1 MVINTKTD
9 KTICQGYQKN
19 QSYFLLLLA
28 FFITFSLLQFQPC
41 SVTRVVTRKSHV
53 EKTTIY
59 QIKKYFVFTS
69 RDTQIFETMSS
80 ASHFSFY
87 QFDYCNW
94 ISNSQDGG
102 PVLSKRHLLNVHV
115 RAQKKIFSAYNQV
128 SSCIQILIPVK

>member
-19 QSYFLLLLA
+19 ESYFLLLLA

-69 RDTQIFETMSS
+69 RDTRIFETMSS
-80 ASHFSFY
+80 ASHFSTNSEIDKQLRKEENDEKFA
-87 QFDYCNW
+87 CNAR
-94 ISNSQDGG
+94 NF
-102 PVLSKRHLLNVHV
+102 L
-115 RAQKKIFSAYNQV
+115 
-128 SSCIQILIPVK
+128 